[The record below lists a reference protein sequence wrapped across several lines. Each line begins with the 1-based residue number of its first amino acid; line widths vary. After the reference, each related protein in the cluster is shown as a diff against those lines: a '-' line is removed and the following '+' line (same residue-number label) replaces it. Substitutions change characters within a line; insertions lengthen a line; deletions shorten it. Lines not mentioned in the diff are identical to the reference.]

1 MPDEHPRA
9 ETRGTLLVTGATGRQ
24 GGATARRLLRDGW
37 RVRVLVRDPASP
49 AARELAAAGAE
60 PHRGDLDD
68 PGGLEAAMAGA
79 HGVFAVTPDDLDG
92 KREIRRGRNLA
103 DAAAAAGIGHLVF
116 ASVGGAERGTGIPYW
131 ETKWVIEQHIAA
143 LGLPATVLRPVRF
156 MENHTTPGLPL
167 GGISPDGVLRHLFP
181 ADAPVQLV
189 AVTDIGAFA
198 ALAFADPETYLGQ
211 ALELA
216 GDELTPDATV
226 RLISRHVGRQITYR
240 QVTDEESGLPGDV
253 ARAITDPRGIWHA
266 DLSDLRRRHPA
277 MLDLPAWLEQGGTA
291 AITTLLDTQ
300 DPEADHVR

>member
-1 MPDEHPRA
+1 MPDEHTPTGAGKGAGR
-9 ETRGTLLVTGATGRQ
+9 TVLVTGATGRQ
-24 GGATARRLLRDGW
+24 GGATAARLLDDGW
-37 RVRVLVRDPASP
+37 RVRALVRDPASP
-49 AARELAAAGAE
+49 AARGLAAAGAE

-68 PGGLEAAMAGA
+68 PEGLKAAMTGV

-92 KREIRRGRNLA
+92 RREVRRGRNLA

-116 ASVGGAERGTGIPYW
+116 ASVGGAERGTGVPYW

-156 MENHTTPGLPL
+156 MENHTIPGLPL

-181 ADAPVQLV
+181 PDAPVQLV

-198 ALAFADPETYLGQ
+198 ALAFADPAAYLGQ

-226 RLISRHVGRQITYR
+226 RLIGKHLGRRMTYQ
-240 QVTDEESGLPGDV
+240 QVTDEEGDLLKEG
-253 ARAITDPRGIWHA
+253 ARAITDPRGVWRA
-266 DLSDLRRRHPA
+266 DVPELRRRHPG
-277 MLDLPAWLEQGGTA
+277 MLDLPTWLDRGGAA
-291 AITTLLDTQ
+291 AIAAILES
-300 DPEADHVR
+300 PKS